1 MLPGSETRGSDLLTP
16 DQSPSLPG
24 RKPSAFSDAAG
35 VASMSFGDHL
45 EELRKRLIWSI
56 LGIVPLFIVAFA
68 FGRPVLQLL
77 IAPAQEQLRAK
88 GQATSLQA
96 TAPLETFGAVVQIAL
111 VITVL
116 VGSPW
121 LLYQLWLF
129 VAPGLY
135 RAERKF
141 FYRLAPLSAALT
153 ASSVAFLYWVI
164 LPVVLAF
171 FIGFGAN
178 VGGGPAPTA
187 ALHEGVVLPAIPVL
201 AADPPTDELVVGAQ
215 WFNERL
221 RQHRMCI
228 ELPEGK
234 PPVILGS
241 EMTVGTGIDQHYK
254 IADYVRTLLNMGLA
268 FGIGFQ
274 MPVVVLL
281 LGWAGIVTR
290 PMLKKL
296 RRHAV
301 AGCAIAGAI
310 LTPADPMSMVLLAIP
325 LYGLYELGVLLLRVW
340 PAGHERMASEDDA

>member
-1 MLPGSETRGSDLLTP
+1 MSP
-16 DQSPSLPG
+16 DQTPSTSGSPPGSLPG
-24 RKPSAFSDAAG
+24 REPPGFSDEG
-35 VASMSFGDHL
+35 FGASMSFGDHL
-45 EELRKRLIWSI
+45 EELRKRLLWAI
-56 LGIVPLFIVAFA
+56 LGIVPLFILAFA

-77 IAPAQEQLRAK
+77 ITPAQEELRAR
-88 GQATSLQA
+88 GQASTLQA
-96 TAPLETFGAVVQIAL
+96 TAPLETFGAVVQVAL
-111 VITVL
+111 IITIL

-121 LLYQLWLF
+121 ILYQLWLF

-153 ASSVAFLYWVI
+153 ALSVAFLYWVI

-171 FIGFGAN
+171 FIGFSATIGQGR
-178 VGGGPAPTA
+178 VPTA
-187 ALHEGVVLPAIPVL
+187 PLPEGVTLGSMPVL
-201 AADPPTDELVVGAQ
+201 EADPPDETLFVGAH
-215 WFNERL
+215 WYNRRL
-221 RQHRMCI
+221 GQHRLCI
-228 ELPEGK
+228 ELPEGG
-234 PPVILGS
+234 PPVIRTH
-241 EMTVGTGIDQHYK
+241 EMTIGAGIVQQYK

-268 FGIGFQ
+268 FGVGFQ

-290 PMLKKL
+290 RMLKKF

-325 LYGLYELGVLLLRVW
+325 LYALYEFGIFLLWVW
-340 PAGHERMASEDDA
+340 PSSYERSAAAVGDEP